1 MIKWSRVWGMWW
13 KVGKRA
19 EWFWEMVWIIWI
31 IAEHT
36 SSCKALV
43 SSDKWFADVHTQLG
57 SLARCLE
64 RWAGQRTERASE
76 KKTEKHRQI
85 CIPEAIKDR
94 KLKKKRDIKAECKRK
109 GRLLG
114 SHARHWSWTK
124 GSRPFTYPCCLVHD
138 ILWQTHVLLCIS
150 DGVLQVT
157 KCTWEPQDEI
167 LLRFYSKVRITFESP
182 VPCQNPYLALSESLS
197 QYMPPRNP
205 GGK

>member
-1 MIKWSRVWGMWW
+1 
-13 KVGKRA
+13 
-19 EWFWEMVWIIWI
+19 MVWIIWI

-94 KLKKKRDIKAECKRK
+94 KLKKETSKRSAREKAGFWAVMHVIEVELRAQDLSHTPAVSCMIHY
-109 GRLLG
+109 GRHMFCSASLMVFCRSGNALG
-114 SHARHWSWTK
+114 NLRTKSPWDFTARW
-124 GSRPFTYPCCLVHD
+124 
-138 ILWQTHVLLCIS
+138 
-150 DGVLQVT
+150 
-157 KCTWEPQDEI
+157 
-167 LLRFYSKVRITFESP
+167 
-182 VPCQNPYLALSESLS
+182 ESLLKVQCHATILIWPWAS
-197 QYMPPRNP
+197 HLATICL
-205 GGK
+205 